1 VDPEKA
7 KGDVFNP
14 ERSVVLYSFP
24 APLRFADFLT
34 EDFFFAAFVNDF
46 LAALFGLFLVTAFF
60 SAAAFLAGDL
70 VSAPAGSK
78 APPFSYP
85 EQQSTSEPMMP
96 DSLSPDLLQKMHAY
110 WRAANYISVGQIY
123 LQDNPLLE
131 SPLRLEHI
139 KPRLLGHWGALGH
152 DTGIELSLCP
162 S

>member
-1 VDPEKA
+1 M
-7 KGDVFNP
+7 
-14 ERSVVLYSFP
+14 
-24 APLRFADFLT
+24 
-34 EDFFFAAFVNDF
+34 
-46 LAALFGLFLVTAFF
+46 
-60 SAAAFLAGDL
+60 
-70 VSAPAGSK
+70 SAPAGSK

-139 KPRLLGHWGALGH
+139 KPRLLGHWGTTPGLNFLYVHLNRLIKENDLNMMYVIGPGHGGPGLVAQTYLEGSWLSSRCGAISRLGIRQSPFLFPTSH
-152 DTGIELSLCP
+152 PQAQNL
-162 S
+162 